1 MKYFLMLITV
11 FCFSAFSAED
21 DVVGKWAWSGVG
33 CIDESLDIGTFRSK
47 NPAQFEDAGSII
59 FTFKSD
65 GRAQMNT
72 TDTLT
77 YEDTDLISDDN
88 GNVIGCEKTGE
99 WKTKTSQHKE
109 TGSYRV
115 SGNRIIIPEYK
126 GSIIHLVDGVLFISL
141 EKSMLQREKR
151 FHQKRLSKKTEENRI
166 AKLCGK
172 ESKAVEK
179 IDELLNMCGSGEVFV
194 TLYDK
199 I

>member
-1 MKYFLMLITV
+1 MRHFLMLVTV

-21 DVVGKWAWSGVG
+21 TVVGKWAWSGSG

-47 NPAQFEDAGSII
+47 NPAMFEDADSII
-59 FTFKSD
+59 FTFKSN

-72 TDTLT
+72 TDTT
-77 YEDTDLISDDN
+77 SSEKTQLISDDN
-88 GNVIGCEKTGE
+88 GNVYDCERTGE
-99 WKTKTSQHKE
+99 WE
-109 TGSYRV
+109 TRTHHNTQKGSYRV
-115 SGNRIIIPEYK
+115 NGNRIIIPDYK
-126 GSIIHLVDGVLFISL
+126 GSIIHLVDGALFISF
-141 EKSMLQREKR
+141 EESMLQKEKR
-151 FHQKRLSKKTEENRI
+151 FHQKRLSEDTDENRFN
-166 AKLCGK
+166 KLCGK